1 MSHSPQR
8 PGVEMR
14 HLRLVALIAEH
25 GSLTSVARV
34 LRISQ
39 PALSHQLRE
48 LETRLRAPLFERT
61 ARRMVLTPA
70 GEQLNHIA
78 QGVLAQID
86 AFERQVADGDFSIV
100 RGTIRVATECYT
112 AYHWLP
118 GLLREFQKRWPNVE
132 LRVSPE
138 HTASPVAALLD
149 GALDL
154 ALVYR
159 RTPDKRIRLEPVFED
174 ELVVVTAPDHRFAQA
189 EYVPVRALADEH
201 LFIYSSLATNRSVLR
216 DILDSANVQPRKTTS
231 VQLTEAI
238 LELVAAGFGIAV
250 LAKWAVLRAV
260 SDGVVRTTR
269 LEAEGCVRTWYSAVR
284 SSDVTPAYQFD
295 LIELLRRQLTVG
307 LTTAVAPQLR
317 LS

>member
-86 AFERQVADGDFSIV
+86 AFERQVADGDLSIV
-100 RGTIRVATECYT
+100 HGTIRVATECYT

-138 HTASPVAALLD
+138 HTASPVAALLAPYGPHPGYAAVAASRHGEEAARRD
-149 GALDL
+149 LDE
-154 ALVYR
+154 
-159 RTPDKRIRLEPVFED
+159 RIR
-174 ELVVVTAPDHRFAQA
+174 
-189 EYVPVRALADEH
+189 
-201 LFIYSSLATNRSVLR
+201 
-216 DILDSANVQPRKTTS
+216 
-231 VQLTEAI
+231 VQLAIGHDFTPGDHMPLRPHGRYDESAREAGEQERSRHGGVRHSDQI
-238 LELVAAGFGIAV
+238 CDHGGSFPGKAGP
-250 LAKWAVLRAV
+250 
-260 SDGVVRTTR
+260 
-269 LEAEGCVRTWYSAVR
+269 
-284 SSDVTPAYQFD
+284 TPRHG
-295 LIELLRRQLTVG
+295 E
-307 LTTAVAPQLR
+307 
-317 LS
+317 SM